1 MGEAGTAQALSR
13 LPSLKSA
20 IISIMF
26 SPAQP
31 PTAPCRS
38 RIVEWDA
45 RRGFGYVDHEGTR
58 LFLHRHDFFQK
69 GHSPRKGDTV
79 SFVIGIDDKGRS
91 CARAAQFLHQRGFLK
106 FRDLVG
112 LFFLLVIPGL
122 AAMQLPW
129 ALWMTAAYVTVVSFL
144 SFTSYQED
152 KNRARIADRIKVRR
166 ISEAT
171 LHFFDIIGGWPGG
184 FLAQRQFRHKT
195 AKASYQFFFRGI
207 VFLYQA
213 FSLDFLLGWPAGRFL
228 GSHLTELLSKS
239 SL

>member
-1 MGEAGTAQALSR
+1 M
-13 LPSLKSA
+13 K
-20 IISIMF
+20 
-26 SPAQP
+26 SPAQL

-45 RRGFGYVDHEGTR
+45 RRGFGYVDHGGTR
-58 LFLHRHDFFQK
+58 LFLHRNDFLQK
-69 GHSPRKGDTV
+69 GHAPRKGDTV
-79 SFVIGIDDKGRS
+79 SFVTGIDDKGRS

-144 SFTSYQED
+144 SFTTYQDD
-152 KNRARIADRIKVRR
+152 KNRARIGDRIKVSR
-166 ISEAT
+166 ISEDT
-171 LHFFDIIGGWPGG
+171 LHFFELIGGWPGG

-195 AKASYQFFFRGI
+195 AKASYQFVFRGI
-207 VFLYQA
+207 VFLYQVV
-213 FSLDFLLGWPAGRFL
+213 SLDFLLGWPAGRFL
-228 GSHLTELLSKS
+228 GSHLTEIFSKS